1 MKSIVDKLCSRL
13 EALENGNTSGGNTSG
28 LSEEK
33 VKQLIQNTDPKTHTH
48 KLEEITDLQTTLDTY
63 TLKTDFDTHTHPI
76 SDITDLQTTL
86 DGKASSDHTHDST
99 YVKQDT
105 FNTHTHPIS
114 DITDLQTTL
123 DGKASSDHTHDSLKV
138 QSFMVGDLSFTDPRV
153 QISKNEIDIYNG
165 QENTMILNP
174 ELLYLTTS
182 SNYIQVSPDVVTWT
196 DIGHNYRQNIKIT
209 ESGIT
214 INDEQIVLKSQLD
227 ALEKRVTALESK

>member
-1 MKSIVDKLCSRL
+1 MKSIVDKLVSRID
-13 EALENGNTSGGNTSG
+13 ALESGSTSGGNESG
-28 LSEEK
+28 SGGSMSEEK

-63 TLKTDFDTHTHPI
+63 TLKTDFD
-76 SDITDLQTTL
+76 
-86 DGKASSDHTHDST
+86 
-99 YVKQDT
+99 
-105 FNTHTHPIS
+105 THTHPIS